1 MKTKL
6 DIAREIIN
14 DVDKEMIILFKK
26 RMDAAKLV
34 AEHKKENNMPIL
46 DQKREDLLKEKNLSL
61 LNDNSLEQYYLTFL
75 EGVLTASKDY
85 QKDLLKWKNM
95 LY

>member
-14 DVDKEMIILFKK
+14 EVDAQMIELFKK
-26 RMDAAKLV
+26 RMEAAKMV
-34 AEHKKENNMPIL
+34 AEYKKENNKPIY
-46 DQKREDLLKEKNLSL
+46 DKEREEALINKNINT
-61 LNDNSLEQYYLTFL
+61 LNDKVLEQYYKTFI

-85 QKDLLKWKNM
+85 QKDLI
-95 LY
+95 

>member
-14 DVDKEMIILFKK
+14 EVDSKMIELFKK
-26 RMDAAKLV
+26 RMEAAKMV
-34 AEHKKENNMPIL
+34 AEYKKENNKPIY
-46 DQKREDLLKEKNLSL
+46 DKEREDALIKRNLEA
-61 LNDNSLEQYYLTFL
+61 LNDKELEQYYKTFI

-85 QKDLLKWKNM
+85 QKDLI
-95 LY
+95 

>member
-14 DVDKEMIILFKK
+14 EVDSQMIELFKK
-26 RMDAAKLV
+26 RMEAAKMV
-34 AEHKKENNMPIL
+34 AEYKKENNKPIY
-46 DQKREDLLKEKNLSL
+46 DKEREEALINKNLNT
-61 LNDNSLEQYYLTFL
+61 LNNKELEQYYKTFI

-85 QKDLLKWKNM
+85 QKDLM
-95 LY
+95 

>member
-14 DVDKEMIILFKK
+14 DVDIQMIELFKK
-26 RMDAAKLV
+26 RMKAAKMV
-34 AEHKKENNMPIL
+34 AEYKKENNKPIY
-46 DQKREDLLKEKNLSL
+46 DKEREEALINRNIKA
-61 LNDNSLEQYYLTFL
+61 LNDEELEQYYKTFL

-85 QKDLLKWKNM
+85 QKDLI
-95 LY
+95 

>member
-14 DVDKEMIILFKK
+14 EVDNEMIELFKK
-26 RMDAAKLV
+26 RMVAAKMV
-34 AEHKKENNMPIL
+34 AEYKKENDKPIY
-46 DQKREDLLKEKNLSL
+46 DKEREEALINRNVSL
-61 LNDNSLEQYYLTFL
+61 LNDTELEQYYKIFL

-85 QKDLLKWKNM
+85 QKDLIK
-95 LY
+95 

>member
-14 DVDKEMIILFKK
+14 EVDSQMIELFKK
-26 RMDAAKLV
+26 RMEAAKMV
-34 AEHKKENNMPIL
+34 AEYKKENNKPIY
-46 DQKREDLLKEKNLSL
+46 DKEREDALIKRNLEA
-61 LNDNSLEQYYLTFL
+61 LNDKDLEQYYKTFI

-85 QKDLLKWKNM
+85 QKDLI
-95 LY
+95 